1 MTWSDK
7 MYQVPLTLD
16 RDGTLVRLR
25 FTMVALITVCCPLVA
40 FFFCILWSLLFHFK
54 ETTSTHCGVG
64 LGGHWRLILTEL
76 ASSHGLLG
84 GGGLFVNRGLMS

>member
-1 MTWSDK
+1 

-54 ETTSTHCGVG
+54 ETTSTHCGPSTKMLSLCLSRHPSVTCSSPAFS
-64 LGGHWRLILTEL
+64 GG
-76 ASSHGLLG
+76 
-84 GGGLFVNRGLMS
+84 